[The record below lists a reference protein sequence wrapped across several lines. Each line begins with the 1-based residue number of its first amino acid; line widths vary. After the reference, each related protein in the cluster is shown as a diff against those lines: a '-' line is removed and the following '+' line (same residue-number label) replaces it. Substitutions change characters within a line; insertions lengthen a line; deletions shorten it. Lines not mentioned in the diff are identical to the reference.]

1 MKKKGK
7 WITYTI
13 LILLLIAFMVPFYLL
28 VLNTF
33 KTTQEFVLDPFSL
46 PKFLNLD
53 NYKDAIEKMNFKVSF
68 RNTAIISL
76 STTLLNTVVSSMIA
90 YVFSRK
96 NWKIN
101 KILFMVLVASMVAPF
116 QVYMIPLV
124 KLYGGTLGL
133 SNNLA
138 TVIYVGIGITI
149 PFSVFLYEGFLN
161 SIPRELDEAALIDGC
176 SMEKTFF
183 KIFLPLMKPII
194 VTVMVFVGLGSWNEY
209 LMTSLFLTKSETRTL
224 SIAAF
229 TFLTNKSADY
239 SPMMAGLVLG
249 IIPILIF
256 YLFGQK
262 HIIEGVVQGSVK
274 G

>member
-1 MKKKGK
+1 MKMRNN
-7 WITYTI
+7 WIIYFI
-13 LILLLIAFMVPFYLL
+13 LTMLLVVFMIPFYLL
-28 VLNTF
+28 VINTF
-33 KTTQEFVLDPFSL
+33 KTTQEFVLNPFSF
-46 PKFLNLD
+46 PKYLNLD
-53 NYKDAIEKMNFKVSF
+53 NYKEAIAKMNFKVSF
-68 RNTAIISL
+68 RNTGIISL
-76 STTLLNTVVSSMIA
+76 LTTLINTILASMMA

-96 NWKIN
+96 KWTVN
-101 KILFMVLVASMVAPF
+101 KILFMILIASMVAPF

-124 KLYGGTLGL
+124 KIYGGALGL
-133 SNNLA
+133 SNKLI
-138 TVIYVGIGITI
+138 TVIYIGIGVTL

-176 SMEKTFF
+176 SMEKAFF
-183 KIFLPLMKPII
+183 KIFLPLLKPII
-194 VTVMVFVGLGSWNEY
+194 ITVMVFVGLGSWNEY

-229 TFLTNKSADY
+229 TFLTNRSAEY

-249 IIPILIF
+249 IVPVLIF

-262 HIIEGVVQGSVK
+262 YIIEGVVQGSVK

>member
-1 MKKKGK
+1 M
-7 WITYTI
+7 I
-13 LILLLIAFMVPFYLL
+13 PFYLL
-28 VLNTF
+28 VINTF
-33 KTTQEFVLDPFSL
+33 KTTQEFVLNPFSF
-46 PKFLNLD
+46 PKTFDLF
-53 NYKDAIEKMNFKVSF
+53 NYKEAIRKMNFVVSF
-68 RNTAIISL
+68 KNTLIISVA
-76 STTLLNTVVSSMIA
+76 TVLLNTFFSSMIA

-96 NWKIN
+96 DWKIN
-101 KILFMVLVASMVAPF
+101 KILFLSLVVSMVAPF

-124 KLYGGTLGL
+124 KIYGGMLGM

-138 TVIYVGIGITI
+138 IVIYVGIGLTI
-149 PFSVFLYEGFLN
+149 PFSVFLYRGFLN
-161 SIPRELDEAALIDGC
+161 SIPKELDEAALIDGC

-183 KIFLPLMKPII
+183 RIILPLMKPIM

-209 LMTSLFLTKSETRTL
+209 LMTSLFLTRTETRTL

-229 TFLTNKSADY
+229 TFLTNRSADY

-262 HIIEGVVQGSVK
+262 YIIEGVVQGSVK